1 MNMMQIAKS
10 PSKAQFLTAG
20 DSLPSMALFI
30 LPFGKIKNNE
40 ATRKGSPNRISAL
53 NTCSAQLEA
62 EKLNMRAWLYDE
74 DRWPSGAAGGLVTK
88 NKEFRIR
95 YLIPVEI
102 EPGG

>member
-10 PSKAQFLTAG
+10 PSKAQLLTAG

-40 ATRKGSPNRISAL
+40 AIRKGSPNRISAL

-62 EKLNMRAWLYDE
+62 EKLN
-74 DRWPSGAAGGLVTK
+74 
-88 NKEFRIR
+88 
-95 YLIPVEI
+95 IPVSESSSSF
-102 EPGG
+102 ESVW